1 MEHRWGERRKVSLP
15 VRVRTPFGVIGMG
28 WVLDLSVSG
37 AFITTTLPVR
47 LFSRVEI
54 SVQTERSGRRPTTN
68 VGRGAINRS
77 RAKATFAA
85 QVVRIDDAGF
95 AVEWQELGS
104 TDLVALTAGAG
115 LPIANHAT
123 VAMQ

>member
-15 VRVRTPFGVIGMG
+15 VRVRTPFGVIGVG
-28 WVLDLSVSG
+28 RVLDLSVSG

-54 SVQTERSGRRPTTN
+54 SVQGERSGRRAAA

-77 RAKATFAA
+77 KAKATFAA

-104 TDLVALTAGAG
+104 TDLVALTAEAG

>member
-1 MEHRWGERRKVSLP
+1 
-15 VRVRTPFGVIGMG
+15 MG
-28 WVLDLSVSG
+28 WVSDLSVSG

-54 SVQTERSGRRPTTN
+54 GVQAERSGRRPTS

-104 TDLVALTAGAG
+104 TDLVALTAGAD